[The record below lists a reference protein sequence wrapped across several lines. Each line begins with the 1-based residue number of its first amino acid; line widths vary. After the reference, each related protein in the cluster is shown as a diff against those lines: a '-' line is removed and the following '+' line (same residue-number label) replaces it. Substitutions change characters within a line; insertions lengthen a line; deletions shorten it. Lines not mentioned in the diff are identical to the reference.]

1 MFDPALAFVKTHKQQ
16 TLGAFLGLLTG
27 GILVFCYDS
36 PFLGAAF
43 CLLFCLIGFLHIP
56 ITNPLGRFAL
66 NGGWGCVCILL
77 SCMIPNLMV
86 EEGCF
91 FDLNKYK
98 IVTNLL
104 CAAVVYGFFLVM
116 IGRIKPAV
124 LTASGLLLL
133 LCTVDGFVFR
143 FRGSEFL
150 PSDLFATQTA
160 LNVVGQY
167 SLWPRESMFIAWCLW
182 LLAMFVLW
190 ALPSDRITLRRI
202 WLRLAAL
209 IATVIC
215 MVGIGIGSRKVT
227 VESWSHK
234 GTVRNGYFLNFYVG
248 IRDTAIQEP
257 EDYSA
262 DTIAQL
268 EQDYQ
273 EAEVPTGDLP
283 DILVIMN
290 ESYADFRRVGDL
302 RTNIS
307 VTPFADSLHEN
318 TIRGFALASIFG
330 AKTANSEF
338 EFLTGASMSY
348 LPKGSVPYQMYIKD
362 DTFSLARVLS
372 SYGYDTA
379 TTHPYLSSG
388 WSRTVAYPLLGFSE
402 STFEDSYPYEN
413 LIREYI
419 SDREMYEFLL
429 NRLDDQGEAPLFLFG
444 ISMQN
449 HGGYTYEG
457 DNYTQ
462 TVFLEGY
469 EEEYSE
475 AELYLTLLHESDC
488 AMEYLL
494 TALQK
499 RERKTVVLFFGDH
512 FPSVEAGFYEEL
524 NGGPLDTLES
534 QMKEYMVPFFIWAN
548 YDIPEQEVEI
558 TSLNYLSRYL
568 LEAAELP
575 LSPYHEFLKDLEEEI
590 PAINVLGYYSKSQGG
605 YIPLSDARDEEAAWL
620 SRYAKLQYNHLADA
634 KNKSEL
640 FFKSYLQ

>member
-1 MFDPALAFVKTHKQQ
+1 M
-16 TLGAFLGLLTG
+16 
-27 GILVFCYDS
+27 
-36 PFLGAAF
+36 
-43 CLLFCLIGFLHIP
+43 
-56 ITNPLGRFAL
+56 
-66 NGGWGCVCILL
+66 
-77 SCMIPNLMV
+77 
-86 EEGCF
+86 
-91 FDLNKYK
+91 
-98 IVTNLL
+98 
-104 CAAVVYGFFLVM
+104 
-116 IGRIKPAV
+116 
-124 LTASGLLLL
+124 
-133 LCTVDGFVFR
+133 
-143 FRGSEFL
+143 
-150 PSDLFATQTA
+150 
-160 LNVVGQY
+160 GQY

-190 ALPSDRITLRRI
+190 ALPSDRIPLRRI

-227 VESWSHK
+227 VESWSHN
-234 GTVRNGYFLNFYVG
+234 GTVSNGYFLNFYVG

-257 EDYSA
+257 EGYSA

-273 EAEVPTGDLP
+273 EAEAPTGDLP

-318 TIRGFALASIFG
+318 TIRGFALTSIFG

-402 STFEDSYPYEN
+402 STFEDSYPYED
-413 LIREYI
+413 LIREYV

-429 NRLDDQGEAPLFLFG
+429 DRLDDQGEAPLFLFG

-457 DNYTQ
+457 NNYTQ

-469 EEEYSE
+469 EGEYAE
-475 AELYLTLLHESDC
+475 AEQYLTLLHESDS

-494 TALQK
+494 TALQE
-499 RERKTVVLFFGDH
+499 RERKTIVLFFGDH
-512 FPSVEAGFYEEL
+512 FPNVGVGFFEEL

-534 QMKEYMVPFFIWAN
+534 QMEKYTVPFFIWAN
-548 YDIPEQEVEI
+548 YDIPEQEVEL

-568 LEAAELP
+568 LEAADLP
-575 LSPYHEFLKDLEEEI
+575 LSPYHQFLKELEEAI
-590 PAINVLGYYSKSQGG
+590 PAINALGYYSKSQGG
-605 YIPLSDARDEEAAWL
+605 YISLTDARDGEAEWL
-620 SRYAKLQYNHLADA
+620 SRYAKLQYNHLSDA
-634 KNKSEL
+634 ENKSAL
-640 FFKSYLQ
+640 FFQSYLP

>member
-1 MFDPALAFVKTHKQQ
+1 
-16 TLGAFLGLLTG
+16 
-27 GILVFCYDS
+27 
-36 PFLGAAF
+36 
-43 CLLFCLIGFLHIP
+43 
-56 ITNPLGRFAL
+56 
-66 NGGWGCVCILL
+66 
-77 SCMIPNLMV
+77 
-86 EEGCF
+86 
-91 FDLNKYK
+91 
-98 IVTNLL
+98 
-104 CAAVVYGFFLVM
+104 
-116 IGRIKPAV
+116 
-124 LTASGLLLL
+124 
-133 LCTVDGFVFR
+133 
-143 FRGSEFL
+143 
-150 PSDLFATQTA
+150 
-160 LNVVGQY
+160 
-167 SLWPRESMFIAWCLW
+167 
-182 LLAMFVLW
+182 
-190 ALPSDRITLRRI
+190 
-202 WLRLAAL
+202 
-209 IATVIC
+209 
-215 MVGIGIGSRKVT
+215 
-227 VESWSHK
+227 
-234 GTVRNGYFLNFYVG
+234 
-248 IRDTAIQEP
+248 
-257 EDYSA
+257 
-262 DTIAQL
+262 
-268 EQDYQ
+268 
-273 EAEVPTGDLP
+273 
-283 DILVIMN
+283 
-290 ESYADFRRVGDL
+290 
-302 RTNIS
+302 
-307 VTPFADSLHEN
+307 
-318 TIRGFALASIFG
+318 
-330 AKTANSEF
+330 
-338 EFLTGASMSY
+338 
-348 LPKGSVPYQMYIKD
+348 MYIKD

-388 WSRTVAYPLLGFSE
+388 WSRTTAYPLLGFSE

-429 NRLDDQGEAPLFLFG
+429 DRLDDQGETPLFLFG

-469 EEEYSE
+469 EGEYSDVE
-475 AELYLTLLHESDC
+475 QYLTLLHESDC

-590 PAINVLGYYSKSQGG
+590 PAINALGYYSKSQGG